1 VSLVQT
7 IDYHAIAPTLV
18 VALTALVVLVAD
30 LFLPPAR
37 RSLAAVISLVGVA
50 AALAMTLT
58 LVGGGSRGTF
68 CTPPGRLSPAAGGG
82 AVQASCSYVVDGF
95 SLLLTALF
103 LVAAGVVLLLSMTY
117 VRESRLPPGEY
128 SFLLLCALVGML
140 TIAASRDLIMLV
152 IALEVVSLPGFV
164 LAGLRRGDAR
174 SSESALKFFL
184 VSVLATAV
192 MLFGM
197 SLVYGLTGS
206 VQLDRIAVALEASA
220 LRQPVTAA
228 AVVLVIVGF
237 GFKVSAVPFH
247 FWAPDTY
254 DGAPVPIAA
263 FLSVASKAAGF
274 AGLLAV
280 VGVGLRP
287 YADVWGPLLAVLAAV
302 TMTLGNLL
310 ALQQRSVVRLLAWS
324 SIAQAG
330 YILVP
335 LGVAASAHG
344 RSAELP
350 RAMAATLAYLTIYAA
365 MNLGAFGCVVA
376 VARSRPRSEQADYR
390 GLVSDAPLLAIVF
403 AFFLLCLAGVPPGL
417 AGLFAK
423 VVVFRAA
430 LDGAVVWLGVVMAL
444 NTVIA
449 LYYYLRLAA
458 AVFARDP
465 VDPTRR
471 LGAIPLP
478 TRAGIAVAALI
489 TVVLSVDPQLVL
501 RAADL
506 STFRLG

>member
-1 VSLVQT
+1 MSLVQS
-7 IDYHAIAPTLV
+7 IDYHAIAPMSV
-18 VALTALVVLVAD
+18 VALTALVVLVSD

-37 RSLAAVISLVGVA
+37 RGLALGLSLVGVA
-50 AALAMTLT
+50 AALATTLT

-68 CTPPGRLSPAAGGG
+68 CTPAGRLSPLAGGG
-82 AVQASCSYVVDGF
+82 AVPRSCSYVVDGY
-95 SLLLTALF
+95 SLLFSVLF
-103 LVAAGVVLLLSMTY
+103 LAAAAIVLLLSVAY

-128 SFLLLCALVGML
+128 CFLLLSALVGML
-140 TIAASRDLIMLV
+140 VIAASRDLIMLV

-206 VQLDRIAVALEASA
+206 VQLDRIALALQGPA

-254 DGAPVPIAA
+254 DGAPLPVAA

-280 VGVGLRP
+280 VLVGLRP

-310 ALQQRSVVRLLAWS
+310 ALQQRSVIRLLAWS

-344 RSAELP
+344 RHDELP
-350 RAMAATLAYLTIYAA
+350 RALSAALAYLAIYAA

-376 VARSRPRSEQADYR
+376 VARLRPRNDAADYC
-390 GLVSDAPLLAIVF
+390 GLVSESPLLAVAF

-423 VVVFRAA
+423 VVVVRAA
-430 LDGAVVWLGVVMAL
+430 LDGAVVWLGVVTAL
-444 NTVIA
+444 NTVVA
-449 LYYYLRLAA
+449 LAYYLRLAA
-458 AVFARDP
+458 ALFARTEP
-465 VDPTRR
+465 VTATST
-471 LGAIPLP
+471 GAVAVP
-478 TRAGIAVAALI
+478 TRAAVAIAVVV
-489 TVVLSVDPQLVL
+489 TVVFSVDPQLVL
-501 RAADL
+501 HAADL
-506 STFRLG
+506 STFALG